1 MVVGFP
7 LFDRV
12 TLVDF
17 VGATQIFSEAEGF
30 TPMWLAPEIRPYETT
45 EKTLYQQ
52 PICITPQFTFR
63 DRPKI
68 DILFCPGGNA
78 GYYDES
84 RGGGPGYVGAMLDGD
99 NPNGYQQFV
108 RDVSQEADWCGSVCT
123 GAFILAAAGLFDDC
137 TATTYWSVIEELRR
151 FPRIRV
157 PDNYPR
163 ALIERSK
170 GRFSGGG
177 VSSSLDLALAL
188 VNEIADE
195 RVAATAQLVAQY
207 SPDPIIN
214 FGDPACASQGMVEES
229 ELVKEERRKQETGII
244 EPTRAAVTKV
254 LETIG
259 EDISQT

>member
-1 MVVGFP
+1 MIVGFP

-17 VGATQIFSEAEGF
+17 VGATQIFSQAEGF

-68 DILFCPGGNA
+68 DILFCPGGNP

-84 RGGGPGYVGAMLDGD
+84 IGKGPGYIGAMFDGD
-99 NPNGYQQFV
+99 DPNGYQQFM

-123 GAFILAAAGLFDDC
+123 GAFILAAAGLFDGC

-151 FPRIRV
+151 FPLINV
-157 PDNYPR
+157 PKNYPR
-163 ALIERSK
+163 ALIDGSK

-188 VNEIADE
+188 VKEISDE
-195 RVAATAQLVAQY
+195 KVAARAQLDAQY

-214 FGDPACASQGMVEES
+214 FGDPARASQGMVEES
-229 ELVKEERRKQETGII
+229 ELVREERQKQEPVFIK
-244 EPTRAAVTKV
+244 PTRAAVTKV
-254 LETIG
+254 LNMMKE
-259 EDISQT
+259 